1 MNFLLKKV
9 LYGFL
14 LLGGTLIAL
23 TPFLIAAIT
32 GDEAIVKN
40 DAVVFQM
47 FLSGLVMVIASSIF
61 SKRAFKCPSCG
72 NRMTT
77 RRGGTAG
84 TYAGGLLGTF
94 RILKLRNCP
103 VCGAELYGGNR

>member
-1 MNFLLKKV
+1 MSFLLKKV

-23 TPFLIAAIT
+23 TPFLTAAVT

-40 DAVVFQM
+40 DAVVFPM
-47 FLSGLVMVIASSIF
+47 FLSGMAMVIVSSIF

-77 RRGGTAG
+77 HAGGTAG

-103 VCGAELYGGNR
+103 ICGVELE

>member
-1 MNFLLKKV
+1 MSFLFKKI

-32 GDEAIVKN
+32 NDEAIVKN
-40 DAVVFQM
+40 DAVVFPM
-47 FLSGLVMVIASSIF
+47 FLTGMAMVIASSIF

-72 NRMTT
+72 KRMTT
-77 RRGGTAG
+77 RDGGTAG

-103 VCGAELYGGNR
+103 ICGAELE